1 MNVLYYVNSKT
12 QKTVEKSGV
21 GRALLHQLKAAELN
35 GINFASDFDDADV
48 VHINTVFPNSVCAAY
63 KAKFKGIP
71 LVYHAHSTRE
81 DFRNSY
87 IGSNLVADLFK
98 EWIKFCYSLGDVI
111 ITPTEYSKKLLKGYG
126 IKKPIFAVSN
136 GIDINDYKPTAEK
149 AKNFREKY
157 GISEDEKV
165 VISAG
170 LLIKRKGITDFAKLA
185 ARMPEYKFIWFGSAN
200 LKYVGKEV
208 RKAIKQKAPNLIF
221 AGYVSKPELQ
231 EALSGADLFLF
242 PSLEETEGI
251 VVLEALAMKIP
262 VLVRNIP
269 VYDGWLENKKSAYM
283 ANNLDEFEA
292 LTRGIL
298 EKKLPDLTENGYD
311 VIFQKSLE
319 KTGQQLIEVYREAIR
334 LCSLRKEKQREFKKA
349 CCKTAEKCN
358 KKPNEQTKARIL

>member
-21 GRALLHQLKAAELN
+21 GRALFHQLKAAELN
-35 GINFASDFDDADV
+35 GISLAAGFDDADV
-48 VHINTVFPNSVCAAY
+48 VHINTVFPNSVYAAF
-63 KAKFKGIP
+63 KSKIKGIP

-126 IKKPIFAVSN
+126 IKKPIYAVSN
-136 GIDINDYKPTAEK
+136 GIDLDDYQPTKEK
-149 AKNFREKY
+149 AKSFREKY
-157 GISEDEKV
+157 GIADDEKV
-165 VISAG
+165 IVSAG

-200 LKYVGKEV
+200 LKYVGTEV
-208 RKAIKQKAPNLIF
+208 RRAIKQKAPNLIF

-262 VLVRNIP
+262 VLIRNIP
-269 VYDGWLENKKSAYM
+269 VYKGWLENKKSAYM
-283 ANNLDEFEA
+283 ANDLDEFEA
-292 LTRGIL
+292 LARGIL
-298 EKKLPDLTENGYD
+298 EKKLPDLTEKGYE
-311 VIFQKSLE
+311 VICQKSLK

-334 LCSLRKEKQREFKKA
+334 LCNLRKEKQREFKEA
-349 CCKTAEKCN
+349 CCKNAGKYI
-358 KKPNEQTKARIL
+358 KKTKQTN